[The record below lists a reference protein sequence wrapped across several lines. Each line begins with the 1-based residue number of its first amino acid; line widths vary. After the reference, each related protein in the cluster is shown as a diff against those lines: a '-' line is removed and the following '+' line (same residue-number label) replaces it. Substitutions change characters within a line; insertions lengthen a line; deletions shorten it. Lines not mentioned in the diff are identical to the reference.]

1 MVKSREYGAVMAL
14 ESVPESG
21 LRPGGGRAY
30 EVVTGVYNRVLA
42 AAVLL
47 PLSPLWLAIA
57 LAIRLTSPGP
67 ALFRA
72 PVVGRNGRVFQ
83 YYKFRTMY
91 VDRDNG
97 GHVRWIEE
105 FVRNDRPHS
114 TDAGGRPV
122 YKYNDGAAVTAV
134 GGWLRRFSLDEVPQ
148 MLNVLRGEMN
158 IVGPR
163 PPVLYEYD
171 LYGPDERQRLAVKP
185 GITGLYQARRRG
197 RASFSE
203 MLRLDIEYVRR
214 RSLWL
219 DVRIILKT
227 PLVMLRGQEVM

>member
-1 MVKSREYGAVMAL
+1 MVESREYGAVMAL
-14 ESVPESG
+14 EGAPERD

-30 EVVTGVYNRVLA
+30 EVVTESYNRVLA
-42 AAVLL
+42 AAVLVL
-47 PLSPLWLAIA
+47 LSPLWLAIA
-57 LAIRLTSPGP
+57 LAVRLTSPGP
-67 ALFRA
+67 ALFLA

-91 VDRDNG
+91 VDRDSG
-97 GHVRWIEE
+97 GPVRWIEE

-122 YKYNDGAAVTAV
+122 YKYNDGAAGPAV

-148 MLNVLRGEMN
+148 MLNVRRGEMN

-185 GITGLYQARRRG
+185 GITGLYQACRRG

-203 MLRLDIEYVRR
+203 MVPLDPAQFR
-214 RSLWL
+214 
-219 DVRIILKT
+219 
-227 PLVMLRGQEVM
+227 